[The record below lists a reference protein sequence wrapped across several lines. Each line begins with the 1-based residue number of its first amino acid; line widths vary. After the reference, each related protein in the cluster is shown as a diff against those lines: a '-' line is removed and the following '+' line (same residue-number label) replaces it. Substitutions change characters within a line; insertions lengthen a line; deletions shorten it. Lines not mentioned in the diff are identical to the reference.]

1 MRRLGTK
8 SPDSVARFNML
19 QVERFNRHMMALA
32 RDSRGITQSELSDL
46 LKVSQ
51 GTVSK
56 IEAGIND
63 APAAFVEELS
73 RTLKYEVGFFYEPG
87 RPYGMP
93 PFHYRKRKKLGKK
106 LLERMI
112 GEMNVRRIH
121 LSILL
126 RSAERKSNLF
136 IPEID
141 RDEYLSGSR
150 KPFSVE
156 DAARQIREMWMLPE
170 GPIDNVIELIEE
182 RGGIVLPCD
191 FESDLIDA
199 VSQRIDGM
207 PVLFF
212 VNMNAP
218 ADRIR
223 LTLCHELAHMVLH
236 TASFLDDELM
246 ESEADAFA
254 GAFLLPA
261 REIRPQLQKFDLRQI
276 ANLKRH
282 WKVSMSAIAMR
293 ADSLGLITPY
303 QKKSFFIQ
311 MGQLGYRKNEPHEPP
326 KEIPRT
332 VDRMIDYHLSVLKY
346 SPEQLAK
353 TLFIGTE
360 EFTRMYLNRKGP
372 SPIEPENGGRSHLRL
387 VQ

>member
-1 MRRLGTK
+1 
-8 SPDSVARFNML
+8 ML

-32 RDSRGITQSELSDL
+32 RESRGITQSELSEL
-46 LKVSQ
+46 LDVSQ

-56 IEAGIND
+56 IEAGLND
-63 APAAFVEELS
+63 ATPAFVDELS
-73 RTLKYEVGFFYEPG
+73 RTLKYETGFFYEPG

-121 LSILL
+121 LSMLL

-141 RDEYLSGSR
+141 RDEYLSGLR

-156 DAARQIREMWMLPE
+156 DAARHIREMWMLPD
-170 GPIDNVIELIEE
+170 GPIDNVVELIEE
-182 RGGIVLPCD
+182 RGGIVLPCN

-223 LTLCHELAHMVLH
+223 LTLCHELGHMILH
-236 TASFLDDELM
+236 TSSLLDDELM
-246 ESEADAFA
+246 EDEADKFA

-261 REIRPQLQKFDLRQI
+261 RDIRPQLQKFDLRQI

-293 ADSLGLITPY
+293 ADNLGLISPY

-326 KEIPRT
+326 KEFPRA
-332 VDRMIDYHLSVLKY
+332 VSRMIDYHLTVLKY
-346 SPEQLAK
+346 SPQQLAK
-353 TLFIGTE
+353 TLFIGE
-360 EFTRMYLNRKGP
+360 DEFARMYLSDRPGGP
-372 SPIEPENGGRSHLRL
+372 SEPGGNGRPQLR
-387 VQ
+387 VIK

>member
-1 MRRLGTK
+1 
-8 SPDSVARFNML
+8 ML

-32 RDSRGITQSELSDL
+32 RESRGITQSELSELMD
-46 LKVSQ
+46 VSQ

-56 IEAGIND
+56 IEAGVND
-63 APAAFVEELS
+63 ATPAFVDELT
-73 RTLKYEVGFFYEPG
+73 RTLKYEAGFFYEPG

-126 RSAERKSNLF
+126 RSIERKSNLF

-156 DAARQIREMWMLPE
+156 DAARHIREMWMLPD
-170 GPIDNVIELIEE
+170 GPIDNVVELIEE
-182 RGGIVLPCD
+182 RGGIVLPCTFD
-191 FESDLIDA
+191 SDLIDA

-223 LTLCHELAHMVLH
+223 LTLCHELGHMILH
-236 TASFLDDELM
+236 TSSLIDDELM
-246 ESEADAFA
+246 ESEADRFA
-254 GAFLLPA
+254 GAFLLPE
-261 REIRPQLQKFDLRQI
+261 REIKPQLQKFDLRQI

-293 ADSLGLITPY
+293 ADTLGLISPY
-303 QKKSFFIQ
+303 QKKTFFIQ

-326 KEIPRT
+326 KEYPRA
-332 VDRMIDYHLSVLKY
+332 VNRMIDHHINVLKY

-353 TLFIGTE
+353 TLFIGAD
-360 EFTRMYLNRKGP
+360 EFAQMYLPRQAP
-372 SPIEPENGGRSHLRL
+372 SPGEPEKGRPNLR
-387 VQ
+387 VIK